1 VLSSRELTAWAFD
14 NEKGAAVRKDV
25 KYYGM
30 VVAQITESREVGI
43 KPFEDMK
50 EKLTL
55 TLRQQKKLDKLAQD
69 AKALAASFGTDTT
82 MGVTSQSGMKNNGSI
97 TGFGGEY
104 AATNA
109 AFTAPVGTVTGP
121 IRGERAWF
129 VLKVVSR
136 TDANMQQFAADRT
149 AVMQNL
155 STRTR
160 NQAFYAWFQALRE
173 NSEIEDLRN
182 KRN

>member
-1 VLSSRELTAWAFD
+1 
-14 NEKGAAVRKDV
+14 
-25 KYYGM
+25 M
-30 VVAQITESREVGI
+30 
-43 KPFEDMK
+43 
-50 EKLTL
+50 L

-69 AKALAASFGTDTT
+69 AKALASSFGTDTT
-82 MGVTSQSGMKNNGSI
+82 VSTTMQSGVKNNGSL

-109 AFTAPVGTVTGP
+109 IFKAPVGTVTGP

-129 VLKVVSR
+129 VVKVLAR
-136 TDANMQQFAADRT
+136 TDANMQQFAKDRP
-149 AVMQNL
+149 AVMQNM
-155 STRTR
+155 STRVR

-182 KRN
+182 KQN